1 MIGRFSKILFDFY
14 IICAYYGFIF
24 SVIPWY
30 SEFLSFVHK
39 IHFGENAM
47 AWFKLIQMIQ
57 CRKRKVH
64 SNTSNK
70 IVSAQQQS
78 SIKAAK

>member
-14 IICAYYGFIF
+14 IICTYYGFIF

-47 AWFKLIQMIQ
+47 A
-57 CRKRKVH
+57 
-64 SNTSNK
+64 
-70 IVSAQQQS
+70 
-78 SIKAAK
+78 